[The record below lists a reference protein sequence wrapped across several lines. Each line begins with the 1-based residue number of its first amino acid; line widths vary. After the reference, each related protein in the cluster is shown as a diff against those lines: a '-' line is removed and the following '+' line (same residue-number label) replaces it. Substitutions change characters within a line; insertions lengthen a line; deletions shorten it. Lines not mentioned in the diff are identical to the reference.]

1 MAKKTS
7 TRGKGKPDAAR
18 LLQDAAFAYAEEG
31 RWSDVSLAEIAERA
45 GLPVAEAYQVYPSR
59 RAILRAFLRQVDDTV
74 LAGTEAELAA
84 EPARDR
90 LFDVTMRRF
99 DALAPRKAAL
109 AVIVHDLMRDPL
121 VGFCALPGLACSQA
135 RMLEAAGLSSEGLKG
150 RLRVK
155 VLSALYLDVLRVWFR
170 DETEDSA
177 KTMAAL
183 DKRLGQLDC
192 LVKRVCRPR
201 GAAQEAA

>member
-7 TRGKGKPDAAR
+7 TRGKRKPDPAQR
-18 LLQDAAFAYAEEG
+18 MQDAAFAFAEEG
-31 RWSDVSLAEIAERA
+31 RWSDLSLAEIAERA
-45 GLPVAEAYQVYPSR
+45 GLPAAEAYQVYSSR

-74 LAGTEAELAA
+74 LAGTEAELA
-84 EPARDR
+84 EERARDR
-90 LFDVTMRRF
+90 LFDVIMRRF

-109 AVIVHDLMRDPL
+109 AVIVHDLLRDPL
-121 VGFCALPGLACSQA
+121 AGLCALPGLACSQA
-135 RMLEAAGLSSEGLKG
+135 RMLEAAGLSSAGLKG

-170 DETEDSA
+170 DESADHA

-183 DKRLGQLDC
+183 DRRLGQVDC
-192 LVKRVCRPR
+192 LLKRICKKR
-201 GAAQEAA
+201 GTAQVAA